1 MMRSYYSEKFSK
13 FLTDSDDMILGTLLQ
28 NDPYST
34 LNTQKNAWRVQIELL
49 KNNLNNL
56 NLDRILFEYTIP
68 RMGRRVDN
76 VIFFKGIVFLIEFK
90 VGEDSFKN
98 QDLKQAEGYALDL
111 KYFQAGSRTCK
122 IVPILVA
129 TEAPTTDNSFE
140 LVEDIF
146 KPLKSNGENLSEL
159 ILKVSEMLDEPE
171 LDSVN
176 WEQSNYNPTPTII
189 EACQALYAEHKV
201 EEITRNDR
209 EGEAFIQASKTIE
222 KIIFDSKSNNHKSLV
237 FLTGIPGS
245 GKTLVGLD
253 VASKF
258 QNIAEDQH
266 SVYVCGTSALI
277 HVIQEALVRDKY
289 HRLKDTPDQKT
300 KEAIRKEV
308 EVLFQVILHYRKSVI
323 TENAPAYEKIVVFD
337 EAQRM
342 WDQHEADKNI
352 KLLGLPPKKQSEPDL
367 LIEHMDKSHEW
378 GVILCLL
385 GGGQEINKGEDGLIE
400 WLKSIKNNFPHWHVY
415 AAPEIKTKEYLGN
428 MSSDE
433 ILDFPHK
440 QFLDELHLRT
450 STRSFKAENFSK
462 MINHLLE
469 VEFDEAKHII
479 AQLNTKP
486 ESEKYHLLLTR
497 DFQTAKNW
505 VKSKTRG
512 TERCGLFT
520 TSKSIRLWPEGIVKR
535 GQREF
540 DPLAWWL
547 DDEKYI
553 DSSYSL
559 EIPCTEF
566 FSQGLELDWSIFAWD
581 ACLRPKNNDWEYLR
595 FERYTWKKINDEKK
609 QKYLKN
615 AFRVLLTRARQ
626 GTIIFVPKGDTE
638 DNTRL
643 PEYYDGIYNYLKQ
656 LGIQEI

>member
-1 MMRSYYSEKFSK
+1 MTRSYYSETCKT
-13 FLTDSDDMILGTLLQ
+13 FLEENEDTILGKILQ

-34 LNTQKNAWRVQIELL
+34 LQNQKNAWRIQIKIL
-49 KNNLNNL
+49 KDQLKSL
-56 NLDRILFEYTIP
+56 ESDRILFEYTIP

-76 VIFFKGIVFLIEFK
+76 VLFFKGIVFLIEFK

-98 QDLKQAEGYALDL
+98 SDLKQAEGYALDL
-111 KYFQAGSRTCK
+111 KYFQGGSRDCK
-122 IVPILVA
+122 LVPILVS
-129 TEAPTTDNSFE
+129 TEASSINNSFE
-140 LVEDIF
+140 LLDDVF
-146 KPLKSNGENLSEL
+146 KPLKSNGEDLSQI
-159 ILKVSEMLDEPE
+159 ILQVSKMCNEPA
-171 LDSVN
+171 LDSIE
-176 WEQSNYNPTPTII
+176 WEKSVYNPTPTII

-201 EEITRNDR
+201 EEITRSDR
-209 EGEAFIQASKTIE
+209 EGQAFIEAGKTIE
-222 KIIFDSKSNNHKSLV
+222 KIILDSKNKQQKCLI

-258 QNIAEDQH
+258 QNIAQNQH

-277 HVIQEALVRDKY
+277 HVIQEALTRDKY
-289 HRLKDTPDQKT
+289 SRLKSTSNQKT
-300 KEAIRKEV
+300 KAIIKKEV
-308 EVLFQVILHYRKSVI
+308 EVLFQVILHYRRSVI
-323 TENAPAYEKIVVFD
+323 TEDSPAFEKIVVFD

-352 KLLGLPPKKQSEPDL
+352 KLLGLPPKNQSEPDI
-367 LIEHMDKSHEW
+367 LIEHMDRSHEW

-400 WLKSIKNNFPHWHVY
+400 WLKSIQNNFPHWHVY

-428 MSSDE
+428 NSPE
-433 ILDFPHK
+433 KIFDFPNK
-440 QFLDELHLRT
+440 NFLDELHLKT

-462 MINHLLE
+462 MINHLLDL
-469 VEFDEAKHII
+469 EFDEAKSII
-479 AQLNTKP
+479 EEFNEKP
-486 ESEKYHLLLTR
+486 ESERYHLLVTR

-505 VKSKTRG
+505 VKTKTRG

-540 DPLAWWL
+540 DPIAWWL
-547 DDEKYI
+547 DDERYI
-553 DSSYSL
+553 DSSHSL

-581 ACLRPKNNDWEYLR
+581 ACLRPKKTDWEYLR
-595 FERYTWKKINDEKK
+595 FERYVWKVINDVKK

-626 GTIIFVPKGDTE
+626 GTIIFVPKGEAE

-643 PEYYDGIYNYLKQ
+643 PEFYDGIFNYLKQ
-656 LGIQEI
+656 LGIKEI